1 MKTILRFST
10 LPITLLLVFGC
21 SGMKLASRMPYA
33 IETSN
38 KLSQSQPAPAR
49 DVPVDYHGADIIRFL
64 DNQSLLVGT
73 LTFDVAGTPEY
84 GPVILY
90 DTARMTEKG
99 RIPRERHYAA
109 RHQFVT
115 FSPNLILR
123 TSLEGRVVHTAYDR
137 TSGRQIWTHTADAKS
152 VTAYRMASIFDLA
165 AIYVLANGQLQAV
178 DAKSGALQWQIAA
191 PVGDAAASAAK
202 PQLLALDDR
211 VVLVGAGSIVAFAYE
226 DGRRLWSR
234 ANPVSGEASVLA
246 DARGVFVYGKAK
258 AIHLDRAGRLDWQWE
273 IPGEGIKLVAPQEK
287 MVLIIT
293 HDTRHDHDRLHCVAG
308 AKTRWSADLPG
319 HVMSPVFTEKGVFYL
334 TTAPQATESGAR
346 TLVAIDARRGKRL
359 FKLDLPIASAVMETA
374 YVPLSDTLVRGAKHL
389 LVLRESYGITAVDTS
404 KKKVV
409 WTQPM
414 PVSAKVENMNLISR
428 VDPQFTLAVKDQYTP
443 TYVAANL
450 KSGQT
455 ALENQLK
462 YQHMQQ
468 SLAPVTSTGPNLG
481 RSASATAASQQ
492 IKRDMNLAASAIVMV
507 NAANDASNAF
517 WAAFGESLIQKTNL
531 AARMTAV
538 TGIRMAEAQYQVSL
552 ANTYFVPAPTEH
564 ITVVD
569 LNNGQRADLQ
579 ATLAIPNLPGRAW
592 TVALS
597 PDETRLAVVGI
608 GLNNPKYRG
617 ISRGMLEVPAS
628 SLIVYRTDKLAFVD
642 KRATPAAPGPMA
654 PVANPPTPSAA
665 PAPPDAS
672 YLLSAG
678 YPPLVAY
685 AMQGSLQDV
694 KKALAAGEDVNKP
707 YSAMGLTPLMAAVY
721 RGDAAIV
728 KLLLDA
734 GADVNAKSA
743 FGKTAYDTL
752 ARMNNPA
759 ARAEIKKL
767 LDGAAKTRK

>member
-1 MKTILRFST
+1 M
-10 LPITLLLVFGC
+10 
-21 SGMKLASRMPYA
+21 
-33 IETSN
+33 
-38 KLSQSQPAPAR
+38 
-49 DVPVDYHGADIIRFL
+49 
-64 DNQSLLVGT
+64 
-73 LTFDVAGTPEY
+73 
-84 GPVILY
+84 
-90 DTARMTEKG
+90 
-99 RIPRERHYAA
+99 
-109 RHQFVT
+109 
-115 FSPNLILR
+115 
-123 TSLEGRVVHTAYDR
+123 
-137 TSGRQIWTHTADAKS
+137 
-152 VTAYRMASIFDLA
+152 
-165 AIYVLANGQLQAV
+165 
-178 DAKSGALQWQIAA
+178 
-191 PVGDAAASAAK
+191 
-202 PQLLALDDR
+202 
-211 VVLVGAGSIVAFAYE
+211 
-226 DGRRLWSR
+226 
-234 ANPVSGEASVLA
+234 
-246 DARGVFVYGKAK
+246 
-258 AIHLDRAGRLDWQWE
+258 
-273 IPGEGIKLVAPQEK
+273 
-287 MVLIIT
+287 
-293 HDTRHDHDRLHCVAG
+293 
-308 AKTRWSADLPG
+308 
-319 HVMSPVFTEKGVFYL
+319 FYL

-462 YQHMQQ
+462 YQHMAQA
-468 SLAPVTSTGPNLG
+468 LAPVTSTGPNLG
-481 RSASATAASQQ
+481 SSASATAASQQ
-492 IKRDMNLAASAIVMV
+492 FQRDMNLAASTIIAV
-507 NAANDASNAF
+507 NALADASNAF
-517 WAAFGESLIQKTNL
+517 WAAFGEAMIQKTNL
-531 AARMTAV
+531 AARMMAV

-552 ANTYFVPAPTEH
+552 ANTYFVPAPTET

-569 LNNGQRADLQ
+569 LNSGKRADLQ

-608 GLNNPKYRG
+608 GLNNANYRG

-642 KRATPAAPGPMA
+642 KRATPAATPGPIA

-707 YSAMGLTPLMAAVY
+707 YAAMGLTPLMAAVY

-767 LDGAAKTRK
+767 LDDAAKTRK